1 MNLTWWQITL
11 IALAGLVAAVI
22 VITLVVMITVPV
34 GRGIGEA
41 IRRMWAFIKS
51 EVVDFVRA
59 IVAMLM
65 APIFA
70 ALALA
75 SLIFFQTTAA
85 RKFLIA
91 AREELV
97 RVVVC
102 FYRCFIGNPG
112 RLLGLERGLEGF
124 ETRLPGVLSGTWGD
138 VLSPRDSLFPGYQI
152 LGTLPS
158 GGSGAKLYIAAPD
171 KKKFRELLAEAAAN
185 QLARQTGAAFTEQDR
200 VVIKSFTTFE
210 DATLPQL
217 VRESRGLEAGKRLGL
232 ILDHGFGADRFY
244 YIMRYVPGEHLRHIA
259 TRLHQQAQPVQDD
272 AQNKKDGLDDAS
284 LRACLSYMSDLL
296 STLQLYHEQGLWHK
310 DVKPDNIIIEPTPT
324 DADPAAKAAGR
335 ARLVDVG
342 LVSSLKSAMT
352 LTTHGT
358 EYYRDP
364 EMVRQALRGVKVAE
378 VDGTR
383 FDLYAAGAVLYS
395 IVEDSFPAQGV
406 LSPIEK
412 RCPPVIA
419 WIIRRAMADYRQRY
433 DSAAAM
439 LEDIRAVASC
449 PTMMTMRLADL
460 PSVRKA
466 GMGLEEA
473 PEAQPEILLNSPPQ
487 TQPVSQPASLPPAP
501 IPSLPSA
508 PPAFAPTPV
517 SPVALPVAA
526 VSVRTENPLVPT
538 TATPLP
544 QRDLA
549 RTTPA
554 PTFAE
559 GSWWKRVTTPAF
571 NAIGLPTRV
580 KVTNWWTGQ
589 CTLEE

>member
-1 MNLTWWQITL
+1 
-11 IALAGLVAAVI
+11 
-22 VITLVVMITVPV
+22 
-34 GRGIGEA
+34 
-41 IRRMWAFIKS
+41 
-51 EVVDFVRA
+51 
-59 IVAMLM
+59 
-65 APIFA
+65 
-70 ALALA
+70 
-75 SLIFFQTTAA
+75 
-85 RKFLIA
+85 
-91 AREELV
+91 
-97 RVVVC
+97 
-102 FYRCFIGNPG
+102 
-112 RLLGLERGLEGF
+112 
-124 ETRLPGVLSGTWGD
+124 
-138 VLSPRDSLFPGYQI
+138 
-152 LGTLPS
+152 
-158 GGSGAKLYIAAPD
+158 
-171 KKKFRELLAEAAAN
+171 
-185 QLARQTGAAFTEQDR
+185 
-200 VVIKSFTTFE
+200 
-210 DATLPQL
+210 
-217 VRESRGLEAGKRLGL
+217 
-232 ILDHGFGADRFY
+232 
-244 YIMRYVPGEHLRHIA
+244 
-259 TRLHQQAQPVQDD
+259 
-272 AQNKKDGLDDAS
+272 
-284 LRACLSYMSDLL
+284 
-296 STLQLYHEQGLWHK
+296 
-310 DVKPDNIIIEPTPT
+310 
-324 DADPAAKAAGR
+324 
-335 ARLVDVG
+335 
-342 LVSSLKSAMT
+342 
-352 LTTHGT
+352 
-358 EYYRDP
+358 
-364 EMVRQALRGVKVAE
+364 VKVAE

-460 PSVRKA
+460 PSVRKT

-473 PEAQPEILLNSPPQ
+473 PEPQPEILLNSPPQ